1 MRTPEFQAY
10 VAPARL
16 YPQIWRLILGFLLI
30 LFVYLGFMGLVFW
43 GGFAYA
49 TPFKFLSW
57 ANAVMTTQ
65 GAVPTLIMLF
75 TFVGMALGP
84 IIAAPACHMRGPGT
98 LFGPLATTLRGFFT
112 ALIIVLLVFA
122 IFSAVT
128 FYLEPP
134 LPNLPFNE
142 WLGYLPYALPLILI
156 QTSAEELIF
165 RGYLQ
170 QQLAARFKSRF
181 FWMVLPSMM
190 FASLHWDPAMG
201 TNKWL
206 VIGVTFA
213 MALIAADLTEK
224 TGSLGAAMGLHFA
237 NNIFALL
244 IVSVQD
250 TINGLA
256 LYVTPFNKA
265 DTAELPLA
273 VGTDLIL
280 LLVIWRILR
289 IALDR

>member
-1 MRTPEFQAY
+1 MRTPEFEAY

-16 YPQIWRLILGFLLI
+16 YPQIWRLILGILLI
-30 LFVYLGFMGLVFW
+30 LFVYLGFIGLVFW
-43 GGFAYA
+43 AGFAYA

-75 TFVGMALGP
+75 TFIGMALGP

-98 LFGPLATTLRGFFT
+98 LFGPFSDTLRGFIT
-112 ALIIVLLVFA
+112 AAGIVMLIFA
-122 IFSAVT
+122 AYSA
-128 FYLEPP
+128 FMFFLEPP
-134 LPNLPFNE
+134 LPNLPLNE
-142 WLGYLPYALPLILI
+142 WLWILPYAVPLILI

-170 QQLAARFKSRF
+170 QQLAARFNSRF
-181 FWMVLPSMM
+181 FWMILPSML

-201 TNKWL
+201 SNAWL
-206 VIGVTFA
+206 VVAVTFGL
-213 MALIAADLTEK
+213 ALIAADLTEK

-237 NNIFALL
+237 NNLFALL
-244 IVSVQD
+244 FISVQD
-250 TINGLA
+250 TITGLS
-256 LYVTPFNKA
+256 LFVTPFTKA
-265 DTAELPLA
+265 DTAELPL
-273 VGTDLIL
+273 VLGIDLIL
-280 LLVIWRILR
+280 LLMIWRILR